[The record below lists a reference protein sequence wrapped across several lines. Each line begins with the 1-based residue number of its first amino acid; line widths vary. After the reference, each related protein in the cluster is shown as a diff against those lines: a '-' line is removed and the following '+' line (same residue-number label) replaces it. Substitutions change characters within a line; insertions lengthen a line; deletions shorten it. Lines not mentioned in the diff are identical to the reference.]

1 MKNKILESIEFIIS
15 QNIAVDSDSGEIA
28 FYGLTSKSELQYRD
42 KIAFNLYRKY
52 NDKYNVIREW
62 KKCDLAVLEKNSDKP
77 IALIEFKVCY
87 SCDLYKP
94 STIKEYTIA
103 IKSDFEKSKK
113 LSDKETEVYSILF
126 IVKPKEKIPDELKE
140 VVKYRTSINAGF
152 NKLGDAENIEMI
164 GEANLRSEF
173 KNIEFKEIRN
183 EKAFGIQCGLGY
195 CVIKNES

>member
-1 MKNKILESIEFIIS
+1 MKNEILESIEFIIS

-126 IVKPKEKIPDELKE
+126 IVKPKEKIPNELKE

>member
-1 MKNKILESIEFIIS
+1 MKNKILDSIEFIIS
-15 QNIAVDSDSGEIA
+15 QDIAVASDSQEIA

-52 NDKYNVIREW
+52 KDKYNVVREW

-77 IALIEFKVCY
+77 VALIEFKVCY

-94 STIKEYTIA
+94 STIKEYVNG

-113 LSDKETEVYSILF
+113 LSDKETEIYSIMF

-152 NKLGDAENIEMI
+152 NKLGDAENIEII
-164 GEANLRSEF
+164 GEANLRCEF
-173 KNIEFKEIRN
+173 KEIEFKEIRN